1 MLCYHDK
8 KCWHLSQPLPICR
21 APLHWPESVLQF
33 LNTIQV
39 IYRIQLKVRDRLQC
53 DCCSMSRLDL
63 SVTTD
68 HWACCFRDR
77 KCVIISGAS
86 VAAQLHSMVIF
97 SRNVY
102 NLFQT
107 RPSRHCRHGGS
118 LYQGWVKWRE
128 MGAAVPSQPAARR
141 GVGWSRRSWCW
152 VSPES

>member
-1 MLCYHDK
+1 MLQDK

-21 APLHWPESVLQF
+21 AAFHWLESVLQF
-33 LNTIQV
+33 LNTHT
-39 IYRIQLKVRDRLQC
+39 
-53 DCCSMSRLDL
+53 SDL
-63 SVTTD
+63 SYSIKSKGPAAVWLLQYEKIRSKCD
-68 HWACCFRDR
+68 HWACCFRDG